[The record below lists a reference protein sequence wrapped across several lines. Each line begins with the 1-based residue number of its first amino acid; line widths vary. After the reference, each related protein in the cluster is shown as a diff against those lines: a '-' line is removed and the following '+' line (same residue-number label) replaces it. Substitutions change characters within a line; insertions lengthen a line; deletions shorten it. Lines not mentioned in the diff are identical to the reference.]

1 MMKNNKNSRGFNMK
15 KIKITFGL
23 LLLIGSILAGC
34 SNKDTNT
41 SSDGKTTIDFAIHV
55 ANPKDQ
61 EPAFYKVI
69 EKFETENPDI
79 KINLIGKEQ
88 QEHVKSIKM
97 QSQSDKLPDV
107 FWMLPAS
114 AAELEKAGMLM
125 DLTEFLDGN
134 PDIKSS
140 LKENMVKSFNKDGHQ
155 YGLPY
160 QPLITGLFY
169 NKALFDKYGV
179 KIPETFEDLVEATKV
194 FEKNGITTISKGAK
208 DDYSVWA
215 FLTML
220 SRYGYFD
227 KIEDILAGKESY
239 NNQDFVNYYK
249 KIDELRS
256 LGAFPKNVTTQTYF
270 QAVEQFLVGKAAMLD
285 SGMWDVQKI
294 EQSSIGKDAG
304 FWWGPTFSDGVG
316 DQKVSSVVPSAPL
329 SVSKKAGE
337 NKAKKAAI
345 LKLLT
350 FYYGEEGTQIMVDNQ
365 VAPMTDAVVN
375 VDEAT
380 HPLFKKLVDQVQLEG
395 WNSQPN
401 QPDLVVPESIG
412 SAMYDSIYGV
422 INGTYTPEQ
431 AAKVVEDKLATIK

>member
-1 MMKNNKNSRGFNMK
+1 MK
-15 KIKITFGL
+15 KIKIYFSL
-23 LLLIGSILAGC
+23 LLLIGLILVGC
-34 SNKDTNT
+34 SNQETKT

-69 EKFETENPDI
+69 ETFQAENPDI
-79 KINLIGKEQ
+79 KVNLIGKEQ
-88 QEHVKSIKM
+88 QEHVKGIKM

-125 DLTEFLDGN
+125 DLTEFLEKN
-134 PDIKSS
+134 PDIKGS
-140 LKENMVKSFNKDGHQ
+140 LKENMIHSFNNDGYQ

-169 NKALFDKYGV
+169 NKALFDQYGV
-179 KIPETFEDLVEATKV
+179 EVPETFDDLAEATKV

-227 KIEDILAGKESY
+227 KIDDILAGKESY
-239 NNQDFVNYYK
+239 NNKDFVNYYK
-249 KIDELRS
+249 KIDELRK
-256 LGAFPKNVTTQTYF
+256 LGAFPKNVTTQSYF
-270 QAVEQFLVGKAAMLD
+270 QAVEQFLSGKAAMLD

-294 EQSSIGKDAG
+294 EQSDIGKDVG
-304 FWWGPTFSDGVG
+304 FWWGPTFADGVG

-329 SVSKKAGE
+329 LVSKKAGE
-337 NKAKKAAI
+337 DKAKKEAI
-345 LKLLT
+345 LKFLK
-350 FYYGEEGTQIMVDNQ
+350 FYYGTEGTQIMVDNQ
-365 VAPMTDAVVN
+365 VAPMTNATVN
-375 VDEAT
+375 VDEAQ

-422 INGTYTPEQ
+422 INGIYTPGQ
-431 AAKVVEDKLATIK
+431 AAKVVEDKLSKIK